1 MKATGIVRRIDDLG
15 RVVIPKEI
23 RRTQMIRVGDPLEI
37 FVSSTGEVIFKKYS
51 PVGELAGEAEHLVE
65 ALYKNAG
72 VSALVTDRDKV
83 VAAAG
88 SLRPA
93 AGQALAPEYS
103 SRMEARRRYAQD
115 GTLFDVCSGVGAGLM
130 TPILSSGDLIGSV
143 AIRQGEAASQECAAM
158 LARVAAFFLGR
169 RLEE

>member
-103 SRMEARRRYAQD
+103 SRMEARRLYAKD

>member
-1 MKATGIVRRIDDLG
+1 M
-15 RVVIPKEI
+15 
-23 RRTQMIRVGDPLEI
+23 
-37 FVSSTGEVIFKKYS
+37 
-51 PVGELAGEAEHLVE
+51 
-65 ALYKNAG
+65 
-72 VSALVTDRDKV
+72 

-103 SRMEARRRYAQD
+103 SRMEARRLYAQD

>member
-103 SRMEARRRYAQD
+103 SRMEARRLYTQD
-115 GTLFDVCSGVGAGLM
+115 GTLFDVCAGVGAGLM

-143 AIRQGEAASQECAAM
+143 AIRQGEAANQECAAM

>member
-103 SRMEARRRYAQD
+103 SRMKARRLYAQD
-115 GTLFDVCSGVGAGLM
+115 GTLFDVCAGVGAGLM

-143 AIRQGEAASQECAAM
+143 AIRQGEAANQECAAM

>member
-103 SRMEARRRYAQD
+103 SRMEARRLYAQD
-115 GTLFDVCSGVGAGLM
+115 GTLFDVCSGVGAGRSGQPGM
-130 TPILSSGDLIGSV
+130 RGYAGSCGGVLSGAQAG
-143 AIRQGEAASQECAAM
+143 
-158 LARVAAFFLGR
+158 RVNTGR
-169 RLEE
+169 RRHGAALFCY